1 MFAILDGFVETEIEK
16 TETATESE
24 FENQMVD
31 EPSQI
36 FKTIYENSSYYRD
49 FLQIYNVAL
58 ALQNLM
64 RIFHQIFITIL
75 LLPSLL

>member
-24 FENQMVD
+24 FENQKVD

-36 FKTIYENSSYYRD
+36 FKTIYENSYHD
-49 FLQIYNVAL
+49 
-58 ALQNLM
+58 
-64 RIFHQIFITIL
+64 IL
-75 LLPSLL
+75 